1 MKGGGT
7 PVSGQASPSGQLDK
21 RLIELSALFEISR
34 SLNASWNLHAILEN
48 VLRISMGYMLISR
61 GLVLLK
67 DPDGGDFSVE
77 ALKGFSKELKGKS
90 LRIDSDIGD
99 TTPLGKIDRGPAW
112 VEFFRE
118 FKIELLLPLN
128 SNQGMIGLIG
138 LGGKING
145 ESYEETEI
153 EFLDSIANIAATT
166 VSNGMMVEE
175 IQAVNRRLDRK
186 LQQLNT
192 IFDISR
198 EINSTLD
205 PGKIGSL
212 LTFAVMGE
220 LLVNRCAVFL
230 YEEKRVRI
238 LVVKGVDRD
247 ISIGQEFCE
256 VSQPVIL
263 EDTDRFQ
270 PLLSAGFALL
280 VPMRIQDQTRGCLA
294 VGPKITGESFQE
306 ADLEFLTS
314 LGHQAMTSLE
324 NARLFQEMLEKQR
337 MEEELHLARN
347 IQKSLLPSCIP
358 SVPGY
363 DISALNIPSRE
374 VGGDYYDVIKLS
386 DHEWGIAIGDVVG
399 KGAGAALL
407 MASLQASLRAISGEF
422 DVQKIM
428 ERINNLIHKNTDMDK
443 YITFFYGVLDTRPN
457 RFTYSNAG
465 HNYPFLIRPDG
476 KTECLTEGGIVLGM
490 MPDMVYQTGCVSLNA
505 GDRIVLYTD
514 GVTEAKNKDDVEF
527 GEDRLKDL
535 VIRNAALSSD
545 PLIESIV
552 YGVNAF
558 SSDLDQRDD
567 ITLVVLKRLSR
578 APG

>member
-1 MKGGGT
+1 MNGGKT
-7 PVSGQASPSGQLDK
+7 PAYGPSSPSGQLDK

-34 SLNASWNLHAILEN
+34 SLNASWNLHAILDN

-67 DPDGGDFSVE
+67 DKGGGDFTVE
-77 ALKGFSKELKGKS
+77 ALKGFSKDLKGKS
-90 LRIDSDIGD
+90 LHIDSDISD
-99 TTPLGKIDRGPAW
+99 TIPVAKIDQGAAW
-112 VEFFRE
+112 IEFFRE
-118 FKIELLLPLN
+118 FQIELLLPLN
-128 SNQGMIGLIG
+128 STQGMIGLIG
-138 LGGKING
+138 LGSKING
-145 ESYEETEI
+145 EAYEATEI

-175 IQAVNRRLDRK
+175 IQAVNRTLDRK

-220 LLVNRCAVFL
+220 LLVNRCAVFIR
-230 YEEKRVRI
+230 EEDRVRT

-247 ISIGQEFCE
+247 LDIGHTFCE

-270 PLLSAGFALL
+270 PLLSAGFAVL
-280 VPMRIQDQTRGCLA
+280 VPMRIQEETRGCLA
-294 VGPKITGESFQE
+294 VGPKITGDSFQE
-306 ADLEFLTS
+306 TDLEFLTS

-324 NARLFQEMLEKQR
+324 NARLFQETLEKQR
-337 MEEELHLARN
+337 MEEELQLARN
-347 IQKSLLPSCIP
+347 IQKSLLPSRIP
-358 SVPGY
+358 DIPGY
-363 DISALNIPSRE
+363 DISAVNIPSRE
-374 VGGDYYDVIKLS
+374 VGGDYYDVIELS
-386 DHEWGIAIGDVVG
+386 DHEWGIAVGDVVG

-422 DVQKIM
+422 NVQKIM
-428 ERINNLIHKNTDMDK
+428 ERINNLIYKNTDMDK
-443 YITFFYGVLDTRPN
+443 YITFFYGVLDTRQN
-457 RFTYSNAG
+457 RFTYCNAG
-465 HNYPFLIRPDG
+465 HNYPLLVRPSG
-476 KTECLTEGGIVLGM
+476 ETECLSAGGIVLGM
-490 MPDMVYQTGCVSLNA
+490 MPDMVYQSGCVSLNA

-527 GEDRLKDL
+527 GEERLAAL
-535 VIRNAALSSD
+535 VLRNAALSSD
-545 PLIESIV
+545 SLLESIV
-552 YGVNAF
+552 YDVNWF

-567 ITLVVLKRLSR
+567 ITLVIFKRSTHP
-578 APG
+578 A

>member
-1 MKGGGT
+1 MNGGKT
-7 PVSGQASPSGQLDK
+7 PAYGPSSPSGQLDK

-34 SLNASWNLHAILEN
+34 SLNASWNLHAILDN

-67 DPDGGDFSVE
+67 DKGGGDFTVE
-77 ALKGFSKELKGKS
+77 ALKGFSKDLKGKS
-90 LRIDSDIGD
+90 LHIDSDISD
-99 TTPLGKIDRGPAW
+99 TIPVAKIDQGAAW
-112 VEFFRE
+112 IEFFRE
-118 FKIELLLPLN
+118 FQIELLLPLN
-128 SNQGMIGLIG
+128 STQGMIGLIG
-138 LGGKING
+138 LGSKING
-145 ESYEETEI
+145 EAYEATEI

-175 IQAVNRRLDRK
+175 IQAVNRTLDRK

-220 LLVNRCAVFL
+220 LLVNRCAVFIR
-230 YEEKRVRI
+230 EEDRVRT

-247 ISIGQEFCE
+247 LDIGHTFCE

-270 PLLSAGFALL
+270 PLLSAGFAVL
-280 VPMRIQDQTRGCLA
+280 VPMRIQEETRGCLA
-294 VGPKITGESFQE
+294 VGPKITGDSFQE
-306 ADLEFLTS
+306 TDLEFLTS

-324 NARLFQEMLEKQR
+324 NARLFQETLEKQR
-337 MEEELHLARN
+337 MEEELQLARN
-347 IQKSLLPSCIP
+347 IQKSLLPSRIP
-358 SVPGY
+358 DIPGY
-363 DISALNIPSRE
+363 DISAVNIPSRE
-374 VGGDYYDVIKLS
+374 VGGDYYDVIELS
-386 DHEWGIAIGDVVG
+386 DHEWGIAVGDVVG

-422 DVQKIM
+422 NVQKIM
-428 ERINNLIHKNTDMDK
+428 ERINNLIYKNTDMDK
-443 YITFFYGVLDTRPN
+443 YITFFYGVLDTRQN
-457 RFTYSNAG
+457 RFTYCNAG
-465 HNYPFLIRPDG
+465 HNYPLLVRPSG
-476 KTECLTEGGIVLGM
+476 ETECLSAGGIVLGM
-490 MPDMVYQTGCVSLNA
+490 MPGMVYQSGCVSLNA

-527 GEDRLKDL
+527 GEERLAAL
-535 VIRNAALSSD
+535 VLRNAALSSD
-545 PLIESIV
+545 SLLESIV
-552 YGVNAF
+552 YDVNWF

-567 ITLVVLKRLSR
+567 ITLVIFKRSTHP
-578 APG
+578 A

>member
-1 MKGGGT
+1 MNGKT
-7 PVSGQASPSGQLDK
+7 PASGPSQAGGQLDK

-34 SLNASWNLHAILEN
+34 SLNASWNLHAILDN

-67 DPDGGDFSVE
+67 GNEGCDFTVE
-77 ALKGFSKELKGKS
+77 ALKGFSKDLKGKS
-90 LRIDSDIGD
+90 LRIDSEIID
-99 TTPLGKIDRGPAW
+99 TTPLGKVDKGESWI
-112 VEFFRE
+112 EFFRE
-118 FKIELLLPLN
+118 FQIELLLPLN

-145 ESYEETEI
+145 EPYEETEI

-220 LLVNRCAVFL
+220 LLVNRCAVFIR
-230 YEEKRVRI
+230 EENHIRT

-247 ISIGQEFCE
+247 LDIGHGSCE
-256 VSQPVIL
+256 ISQPVIL

-280 VPMRIQDQTRGCLA
+280 VPMRIQEETRGCLA
-294 VGPKITGESFQE
+294 VGPKIAGESFQE
-306 ADLEFLTS
+306 TDLEFLTS

-337 MEEELHLARN
+337 MEEELQLARN
-347 IQKSLLPSCIP
+347 IQKSLLPSRIP
-358 SVPGY
+358 PVPGY
-363 DISALNIPSRE
+363 DISAVNIPSRE
-374 VGGDYYDVIKLS
+374 VGGDYYDVIELS

-399 KGAGAALL
+399 KGAGAAML

-422 DVQKIM
+422 DVQKILG
-428 ERINNLIHKNTDMDK
+428 RINNLIYQNTDMYK
-443 YITFFYGVLDTRPN
+443 YITFFYGVLDTRQN
-457 RFTYSNAG
+457 RFTYCNAG
-465 HNYPFLIRPDG
+465 HNYPILVRPDG
-476 KTECLTEGGIVLGM
+476 GTEALSTGGIVLGM
-490 MPDMVYQTGCVSLNA
+490 MPDAVYQADSVSLHE
-505 GDRIVLYTD
+505 GDRVVLYTD
-514 GVTEAKNKDDVEF
+514 GVTEAKNRDDMEF
-527 GEDRLKDL
+527 GEDRLIRL
-535 VIRNAALSSD
+535 VIRNAVLSSD
-545 PLIESIV
+545 SLIENIV
-552 YGVNAF
+552 YDVNAF

-567 ITLVVLKRLSR
+567 ITLAVIRRLPQSS
-578 APG
+578 G